1 MQPMIECVPNFSEG
15 RRPEVVAAIVESM
28 TAVEGVTLLDRE
40 MDPSHNR
47 CVVTFVAP
55 PGVVVEAALRGMRK
69 AAELI
74 DLNHHEGEHPRMG
87 ATDVV
92 PFVPLGTATMDQC
105 VELAKELG
113 RRAGEEL
120 GIPVFLYEA
129 AATRPQRENL
139 AEVRK
144 GEFEGLREAIGRDPA
159 RLPDFGPG
167 KIHPTAGATA
177 VGARMPLV
185 AFNVNLG
192 TPDVRVAKEVAKALR
207 FQTGGLRYVKAL
219 GFFLED
225 RGIAQVSMNLVNYRQ
240 SPMHRAF
247 AMVREEAERF
257 GVGVV
262 GSEIVGLV
270 PQDALFAAAEHAL
283 RLEAFTPNQVL
294 ENKLAAA
301 GAGGGG
307 GSVGEFLDRI
317 ASREPTPGG
326 GAVSAHAGALA
337 AALGAMVA
345 GLTVGRKKYA
355 AVDAEMRQA
364 MRRCEE
370 LRSRLSQLVEADNA
384 SFDEVMRVRKTPANN
399 EIETS
404 RKAKLELEALW
415 KATRVPLET
424 ARAAAEVVGLAGE
437 MAAKGNRNALSDAG
451 VGLLM
456 SQAAGR
462 GALYNVAINL
472 KDLPDGP
479 DKEEVR
485 REAAALKQALAG
497 ADSVL
502 AALEAGLA

>member
-1 MQPMIECVPNFSEG
+1 MQPLIECVPNFSEG
-15 RRPEVVAAIVESM
+15 RRPEVIAEIVEAIGS
-28 TAVEGVTLLDRE
+28 VEGVTLLDRE

-55 PGVVVEAALRGMRK
+55 PGAAVEAALRGMKK
-69 AAELI
+69 AAERI
-74 DLNHHEGEHPRMG
+74 DLNHHQGEHPRMG

-92 PFVPLGTATMDQC
+92 PFVPLGSATMDQC

-129 AATRPQRENL
+129 AASRPGRENL
-139 AEVRK
+139 ADVRK
-144 GEFEGLREAIGRDPA
+144 GEFEGLREAIGKDPA
-159 RLPDFGPG
+159 RRPDFGPE

-192 TPDVRVAKEVAKALR
+192 TPDVRVAKEIAKALR
-207 FQTGGLRYVKAL
+207 FQSGGLRYVKAL

-225 RGIAQVSMNLVNYRQ
+225 RGIAQVSMNLVNYKQ
-240 SPMHRAF
+240 SAVHRAF
-247 AMVREEAERF
+247 AMVCDEARRF
-257 GVGVV
+257 GVNVV

-270 PQDALFAAAEHAL
+270 PQEALLASAEHYL
-283 RLEAFTPNQVL
+283 RLEAFTPAQVL

-307 GSVGEFLDRI
+307 TVHEFLDQM

-326 GAVSAHAGALA
+326 GAASAHVAALA

-355 AVDAEMRQA
+355 AVDAEMRD
-364 MRRCEE
+364 M
-370 LRSRLSQLVEADNA
+370 LRSCEAARARLEKLVEQDNA
-384 SFDEVMRVRKTPANN
+384 AFEDVMRLRKTPANN
-399 EIETS
+399 EIEVT

-415 KATRVPLET
+415 KATTVPLDT
-424 ARAAAEVVGLAGE
+424 ARSAAEVLQLAGE
-437 MAAKGNRNALSDAG
+437 MANKGNRNAASDAG
-451 VGLLM
+451 VAMLM
-456 SQAAGR
+456 AQAAGR
-462 GALYNVAINL
+462 GALLNVAINL
-472 KDLPDGP
+472 KDLPEGP
-479 DKEEVR
+479 EKDAVRGEV
-485 REAAALKQALAG
+485 AGLKQALSR
-497 ADSVL
+497 ADTML
-502 AALEAGLA
+502 TALESQLA